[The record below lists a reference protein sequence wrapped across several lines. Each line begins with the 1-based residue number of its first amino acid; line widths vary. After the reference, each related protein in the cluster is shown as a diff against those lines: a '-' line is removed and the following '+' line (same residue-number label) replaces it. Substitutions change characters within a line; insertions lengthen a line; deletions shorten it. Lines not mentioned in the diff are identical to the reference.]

1 MELIAWHV
9 VRGFNM
15 RLDLSIRHV
24 KRRAAM
30 DGDRIKGATTNL
42 GGKAKDAA
50 GGLLGDSK
58 TQAEAKGQLQNA
70 YGSAKD
76 TLREKADTLGT
87 QVDSL
92 TKERPVTALLGAAG
106 VGYVLARLMHR

>member
-1 MELIAWHV
+1 
-9 VRGFNM
+9 M
-15 RLDLSIRHV
+15 REGEQD
-24 KRRAAM
+24 M
-30 DGDRIKGATTNL
+30 DEDRIKGTATNL
-42 GGKAKDAA
+42 GGKVKDAA

-58 TQAEAKGQLQNA
+58 TQAEGKADQASGQLQNA

-76 TLREKADTLGT
+76 TAREAADTLGA

-92 TKERPVTALLGAAG
+92 LKEQPMVALLGAVG